1 MKCIPKYTNVN
12 PSRQEWVDLLD
23 RYVYDWFCH
32 LTFKDLPRTFTAQNR
47 FYAFIKAIQ
56 RKEKVDIGYY
66 VGMETTVKGRYHFH
80 ALLGGLPGIYIL
92 PWWKWWFTRYGRA
105 KIERYDPKLK
115 ASHYVTKY
123 TTKSMA
129 WYDIHNVHI
138 LDTYKKD
145 VSKICNKDT

>member
-1 MKCIPKYTNVN
+1 MTSIQYGCLNVN
-12 PSRQEWVDLLD
+12 PLRQAWVNLLD

-32 LTFKDLPRTFTAQNR
+32 LTFRDLPCTFTAINR
-47 FYAFIKAIQ
+47 FNAFITAIQ

-66 VGMETTVKGRYHFH
+66 VAMETTMLGRYHFH

-92 PWWKWWFTRYGRA
+92 PWWKWWFTRYGRS

-123 TTKSMA
+123 VTKQLT
-129 WYDIHNVHI
+129 WYEIKGLEYLNQLVFDIKN
-138 LDTYKKD
+138 
-145 VSKICNKDT
+145 